1 VIVKIEI
8 NFFKLIITIN
18 PARLNIDN
26 DDEPASPLEISSGG
40 VTLLRQ
46 PRSISMGVERWFL
59 STNAKDIGTLYLMFS
74 LFSGLLGTAFSI
86 LIRMELSGPGV
97 QYIADNQL
105 YNSIITA
112 HALLMIFFMVMP
124 ALIGGF
130 GKNKIKTL
138 TTLASSCTPG
148 EQEAIKENNEKVLN
162 SLRNKIGPYL
172 AGLIEA
178 DGSFA
183 IHDKNSKAKKYA
195 PKIFIVFSLNDNPL
209 AEKLLS
215 ITKVGK
221 IYKKENQGCV
231 LWNIQNSEDVIK
243 IIHIING
250 YFRSAKISELHKS
263 IIWFNENLNMNIEIL
278 PLDSSNIGSNGWLA
292 GFSLKRSSFSVST
305 NNNNSSVILNF
316 KLKINI
322 VLDNSNKVSLL
333 NWLSLFCQISE
344 YLNTSFSTEIKYL
357 PHKKCTFIVYA
368 YTPKS
373 KEKIIEYFSK
383 YPLLGKIYLDY
394 ILWFEIFKITGDK
407 NIVNIQTKA
416 AIVNLKSENL
426 RNNSRVDMNKNLN
439 YYLPN
444 FNQSNLKFSGQR
456 YYCTQIE
463 NKSSNENMAWLFTG
477 FSDGEANFYL
487 SILKND
493 KSNIGFS
500 VQLSFEI
507 NLHKKD
513 KATLELF
520 QSFLGIGVIN
530 NKSEYVNF
538 KITNPEDLKVVIKH
552 FDNYSLIT
560 QKCADFL
567 LFKKAFYIIKSKE
580 HLTIEGLKKLVAIKA
595 SMNRCNLP
603 SNLKIAF
610 SDITHIQ
617 RPLIKDQEIK
627 NPFWLSGFTSAEGS
641 FFVYFYEALSSKLGK
656 KVSMRFSLAQHSR
669 DEALIR
675 SLVQYLGI
683 GQVNVR
689 ANGNAVDFKITKFD
703 NLINKLI
710 PFFVSNPLIGTKAL
724 DFEDFCRIAELM
736 KNKAHLTPQGLEE
749 IQKIK
754 DGMNLKRK

>member
-1 VIVKIEI
+1 MRK
-8 NFFKLIITIN
+8 
-18 PARLNIDN
+18 R
-26 DDEPASPLEISSGG
+26 
-40 VTLLRQ
+40 
-46 PRSISMGVERWFL
+46 
-59 STNAKDIGTLYLMFS
+59 
-74 LFSGLLGTAFSI
+74 
-86 LIRMELSGPGV
+86 
-97 QYIADNQL
+97 
-105 YNSIITA
+105 
-112 HALLMIFFMVMP
+112 MP

-130 GKNKIKTL
+130 GKNKIKTF
-138 TTLASSCTPG
+138 TTLASSYPPSG
-148 EQEAIKENNEKVLN
+148 DQEAKEENDENDL
-162 SLRNKIGPYL
+162 SLLRNKIGAYL

-195 PKIFIVFSLNDNPL
+195 PKIFLVFSLNDNPL
-209 AEKLLS
+209 AEKLVS

-278 PLDSSNIGSNGWLA
+278 PLDYSSIGSNAWLA
-292 GFSLKRSSFSVST
+292 GFSLKRSSFSIST
-305 NNNNSSVILNF
+305 NNNNTRVILNF

-373 KEKIIEYFSK
+373 KEKIIEYFNQ

-394 ILWFEIFKITGDK
+394 ILWFETFKITGDK
-407 NIVNIQTKA
+407 NTVNCQTKA

-426 RNNSRVDMNKNLN
+426 RNNSRRVDMNKNWN

-444 FNQSNLKFSGQR
+444 FVGVASESNLKFSGQR

-463 NKSSNENMAWLFTG
+463 NKSSNENMAWLLTG

-493 KSNIGFS
+493 KSKIGFS
-500 VQLSFEI
+500 ARLSFEI

-530 NKSEYVNF
+530 NKS
-538 KITNPEDLKVVIKH
+538 D
-552 FDNYSLIT
+552 
-560 QKCADFL
+560 
-567 LFKKAFYIIKSKE
+567 
-580 HLTIEGLKKLVAIKA
+580 
-595 SMNRCNLP
+595 
-603 SNLKIAF
+603 
-610 SDITHIQ
+610 
-617 RPLIKDQEIK
+617 
-627 NPFWLSGFTSAEGS
+627 
-641 FFVYFYEALSSKLGK
+641 
-656 KVSMRFSLAQHSR
+656 
-669 DEALIR
+669 
-675 SLVQYLGI
+675 
-683 GQVNVR
+683 
-689 ANGNAVDFKITKFD
+689 
-703 NLINKLI
+703 
-710 PFFVSNPLIGTKAL
+710 
-724 DFEDFCRIAELM
+724 
-736 KNKAHLTPQGLEE
+736 
-749 IQKIK
+749 
-754 DGMNLKRK
+754 